1 MKIDTHQH
9 FWHYNSKEF
18 GWIGED
24 DDVLKRD
31 FLPPELLTE
40 LSVMAYTGSIAVQA
54 RQSLE
59 ETRWLLDLAAKFEH
73 IRGVVG
79 WIDLRS
85 SNIEEDLKEFEH
97 NKWLKGIRHL
107 VQDEP
112 DDDFMLRTD
121 FQNGISKLA
130 KRNLVY
136 EILIYER
143 QLSAAAKLIRKF
155 PDQQF
160 VVDHI
165 AKPNIKEGEIR
176 NWELGM
182 QKLAKFPN
190 VSIKV
195 SGMVTEADKKEWKAE
210 DFSPYL
216 KVIWSEFGED
226 RILLGSDWPVCL
238 EVASYYEVMSLSEN
252 FFKNYGQGV
261 IEKVCATNAIRIYS
275 L

>member
-130 KRNLVY
+130 ERNLVY

-143 QLSAAAKLIRKF
+143 QLSVAAELIRKF

-160 VVDHI
+160 IVDHI

-182 QKLAKFPN
+182 RKLATFPN
-190 VSIKV
+190 VNIKV

-210 DFSPYL
+210 DFDPYL
-216 KVIWSEFGED
+216 GVVWREFGED

-238 EVASYYEVMSLSEN
+238 GVASYYEVMSLSEN